1 MVDQPNNEGQN
12 GFISTF
18 NIDGAKFVIPD
29 TIFAKPSGWVPVG
42 AIKGESDHLTLQK
55 PSINEPQHPQ

>member
-29 TIFAKPSGWVPVG
+29 TVASCIMAVYIASRTYKYIF
-42 AIKGESDHLTLQK
+42 
-55 PSINEPQHPQ
+55 

>member
-18 NIDGAKFVIPD
+18 NIDGTKFVKVSSF
-29 TIFAKPSGWVPVG
+29 TIYSYACYTTMYGTAG
-42 AIKGESDHLTLQK
+42 YTI
-55 PSINEPQHPQ
+55 